1 MNIFI
6 VDDNIA
12 SRTLTAA
19 HIRRIDPLCHITEAG
34 NAQEALAKV
43 RDVDYADIVIID
55 DLEGLGLELVSNLKE
70 AFSKAK
76 IGLLT
81 INSELK
87 EPAQDLGI
95 EFILKPVTADKL
107 RQHFFS

>member
-12 SRTLTAA
+12 SRTLVAA
-19 HIRRIDPLCHITEAG
+19 YIRRIDPLCHITEAG
-34 NAQEALAKV
+34 NAQEALAKA
-43 RDVDYADIVIID
+43 RDVNYIDVVIVD
-55 DLEGLGLELVSNLKE
+55 DLEGLGLGLVSDLKA
-70 AFSKAK
+70 AFPKAK

-81 INSELK
+81 INLALQ
-87 EPAQDLGI
+87 EPAKELEI

-107 RQHFFS
+107 R